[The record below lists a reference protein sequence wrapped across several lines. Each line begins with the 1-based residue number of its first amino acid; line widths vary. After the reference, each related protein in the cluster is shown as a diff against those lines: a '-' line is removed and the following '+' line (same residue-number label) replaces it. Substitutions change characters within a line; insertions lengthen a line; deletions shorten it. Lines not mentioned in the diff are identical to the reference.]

1 MNKGLKNVYRLN
13 IKKFG
18 VIRSVLLI
26 VGIFI
31 LGASLLSLLSNK
43 NWLYFMMF
51 VGLMLINFSLSGYCP
66 LAIILDKIG
75 LDRE

>member
-1 MNKGLKNVYRLN
+1 
-13 IKKFG
+13 
-18 VIRSVLLI
+18 LI